1 MKAFIKILMG
11 VAITSFHKVKERNYC
26 ASSLEKKA
34 ENKALCKMNF

>member
-26 ASSLEKKA
+26 ASSLEKRQKTKLFA
-34 ENKALCKMNF
+34 R